1 MIHHEVEDGKEV
13 VKMELAEEVTF
24 INKAPISS
32 ELENL
37 PENSELEIDV
47 TKTKFLDNDI
57 VEIIDDFLEN
67 SEEKKITTRLVSERG
82 TTENPKNISEILQ
95 LQKAS

>member
-24 INKAPISS
+24 INKAPISN

-95 LQKAS
+95 LEKAS

>member
-13 VKMELAEEVTF
+13 VKMELAEEVAF

-57 VEIIDDFLEN
+57 VEIIDDFLKTA
-67 SEEKKITTRLVSERG
+67 KKRKSQPAWLVNVVQQKIPRIFLKS
-82 TTENPKNISEILQ
+82 SAS
-95 LQKAS
+95 KAS

>member
-82 TTENPKNISEILQ
+82 TTENPKNISEILK